1 VEPAAVN
8 ALASRPDRSP
18 APTGMP
24 TLVKLLVIA
33 AGAPLTVTVG
43 QLLEGLVDTFAYA
56 GVLVVVET
64 RRDLPEFREHF
75 IQRGCRSPG
84 RLPHRYP
91 RGRPGGIRW
100 LVAAAPADPHTP
112 SGLRGSPAG
121 GTLRSAHGGI

>member
-1 VEPAAVN
+1 MDT
-8 ALASRPDRSP
+8 ASRLDRSP

-43 QLLEGLVDTFAYA
+43 QLLEGLVVTFTYA
-56 GVLVVVET
+56 GALVVVET
-64 RRDLPEFREHF
+64 RRDLLECRAHF

-91 RGRPGGIRW
+91 GGIRW
-100 LVAAAPADPHTP
+100 LLAAAPADPHTP
-112 SGLRGSPAG
+112 SGLRSSAAS